1 MRANSSVSES
11 QQSTYHSATTS
22 ADRRIGSM
30 ATTSNSSDI
39 LGQPQDLPPTIK
51 QILLHEERRTETRP
65 VPSSAASSDDNCTQ
79 MSTSEQLKTYTI
91 VDQII
96 FEMDYSNGCWRK
108 LRRRVRLTDRASSTA
123 EDSTTRTS
131 NPTGPRERRITLPP
145 GASPMRSMS
154 SRAGVSASGTLPEVT
169 FISTSGRQQNQRQ
182 QVASSSELMEEPS
195 NIPAQRSNMP
205 RLIASPLSGGTE
217 LGGPMPSDSAAESQE
232 PQRMSSFMSSWVE
245 RRRSHRA
252 SGSLMLE
259 RAYDLEGRG
268 QFSSACGR

>member
-1 MRANSSVSES
+1 MPGRLAAPQSLLDALFAHTNKLSHDDRQVILKFLSGDDMRANSSVSES

-108 LRRRVRLTDRASSTA
+108 LRR
-123 EDSTTRTS
+123 
-131 NPTGPRERRITLPP
+131 
-145 GASPMRSMS
+145 
-154 SRAGVSASGTLPEVT
+154 
-169 FISTSGRQQNQRQ
+169 
-182 QVASSSELMEEPS
+182 
-195 NIPAQRSNMP
+195 
-205 RLIASPLSGGTE
+205 
-217 LGGPMPSDSAAESQE
+217 
-232 PQRMSSFMSSWVE
+232 
-245 RRRSHRA
+245 
-252 SGSLMLE
+252 
-259 RAYDLEGRG
+259 
-268 QFSSACGR
+268 